1 MGKTMKDLIISSI
14 PLQKLILEACQNL
27 KIELYIKL
35 PMAIDSHHSIE
46 MKRKIMELE
55 LLMPTLSEIIKNNSD
70 A

>member
-1 MGKTMKDLIISSI
+1 
-14 PLQKLILEACQNL
+14 LQELILEACVNL

-35 PMAIDSHHSIE
+35 PMAVDQQHSIE

-55 LLMPTLSEIIKNNSD
+55 LLIPTLTEIIKNNSD